1 MNGEAPSDSI
11 VSAAPGQTVAV
22 PLPANINGPNYI
34 GSINIMILA
43 NNNGGIPNF
52 RYTAKTTCVSMWLL
66 W

>member
-1 MNGEAPSDSI
+1 M
-11 VSAAPGQTVAV
+11 
-22 PLPANINGPNYI
+22 NGPNYI